1 MLAVALTADVT
12 WGRLRR
18 GNVERFQLGYRL
30 RPVSASSYE
39 VERVKNVVE
48 RGDRV
53 CFKVI
58 FRHSIKR
65 LMKTAE
71 NLK

>member
-39 VERVKNVVE
+39 VERVKNVE
-48 RGDRV
+48 RGYRD